1 MKRQLIWMTASVAA
15 LGAGLAGAQTYSTR
29 PAYGYGD
36 NYGQTVRCES
46 TDSRLRRCRIDT
58 AGDVRIVRQLSRKQC
73 IEGRNW
79 THTRDEIRVRDG
91 CRADF
96 QVMPRDERYGYD
108 DRGRYG
114 NGNDYGNGYGRD
126 QVVRCDSRSM
136 GRTYCGDATSQY
148 TMVGYRNGNCIADRT
163 YGQDTRGLWVAG
175 NCSAQFRRL
184 HDDDR
189 YDRNDRY
196 NGNGQGYAQTL
207 RCASNSSGRTYCGD
221 GDARYTLRDGSSR
234 YCVEGRTW
242 GTDQRGLWVSNA
254 CNAVF
259 TREPY
264 YGRDDDR
271 YSNGSYDQQ
280 PYYEREYQ
288 QD

>member
-46 TDSRLRRCRIDT
+46 TDSRLRRCRINA
-58 AGDVRIVRQLSRKQC
+58 AGEVRIVRQLSREQC
-73 IEGRNW
+73 IQGRNW
-79 THTRDEIRVRDG
+79 TYSRDEIRVSNG

-96 QVMPRDERYGYD
+96 QVLPRDDRYGYD

-114 NGNDYGNGYGRD
+114 NGNGYGYGRD

-136 GRTYCGDATSQY
+136 GRTYCGDATSRY

-163 YGQDTRGLWVAG
+163 YGQDSRGLWVAG
-175 NCSAQFRRL
+175 SCSAQFRRL

-189 YDRNDRY
+189 NDRNDRY
-196 NGNGQGYAQTL
+196 AYGNGQSAYPQTL

-221 GDARYTLRDGSSR
+221 ANARYTLRDTSSR
-234 YCVEGRTW
+234 NCIEGRTW
-242 GTDQRGLWVSNA
+242 GTDDRGLWVSNA

-259 TREPY
+259 TRDY

-271 YSNGSYDQQ
+271 YSNGSYDEQ
-280 PYYEREYQ
+280 PYYEREDQ
-288 QD
+288 QN